1 MLKIFNTLT
10 RQKEEF
16 KPIHAGEVGMYV
28 CGITV
33 YDLCHIG
40 HGRTF
45 VSFDVVARYLRFL
58 GYKLKYVRNI
68 TDIDDKIIK
77 RANENGESFVALVDR
92 MIAEMHKDFDALN
105 ILRPDNEPRATHHI
119 AEIIEITEQLI
130 ARGHAYVADNGDVM
144 FDVPTDPNYGL
155 LSRQDLDQLQAGARV
170 DVVDVK
176 RNPMDFVLWKMSKE
190 GEPSWPSPWGEGR
203 PGWHIECS
211 AMNCKQLGNHFDI
224 HGGGSDLMF
233 PHHENEIAQSTCAH
247 DGEYVNYWMH
257 SGMVMVDREKMS
269 KSLGNFFTVRDVL
282 KYYDAETIR
291 YFLMSGHYRSQLNY
305 SEENLKQA
313 RSALERLY
321 TALRGTDKSAQPAGG
336 EAFEARF
343 IEAMDDDFNTPE
355 AYSVLFDMAREVN
368 RLKTEDAAAAN
379 ALAAHMRKLAS
390 VLGLLEQE
398 PDAFLQSGAQADD
411 GEVAEIERLIQQR
424 LDARKAKDWAAAD
437 AARDRLNEMG
447 IVLEAGPL
455 GTPGRLNKTKKHA
468 RLAGRFCSCD
478 HSNALTVKGH
488 RLPGDDFTAFAGFH
502 RAVDFH
508 QPFGDKDFGLRAAFA
523 PAFQLQQ
530 VTQFNMRVF
539 AQRKIRHLRPPECRD
554 TLRTP
559 AAYSE

>member
-105 ILRPDNEPRATHHI
+105 ILRPDSEPRATHHI

-130 ARGHAYVADNGDVM
+130 AKGHAYVADNGDVM

-190 GEPSWPSPWGEGR
+190 GEPSWPSPWGAGR

-269 KSLGNFFTVRDVL
+269 KSLGNTLTLSASEAEIHQAVSAMFTDPNHLRVADPGKIEGNVVFTYL
-282 KYYDAETIR
+282 DAFHPDKTLVAEMKAHYQRGGLGDRQCKNELETCLQELLAPIR
-291 YFLMSGHYRSQLNY
+291 ERRATVIQDKAMLTDLLRQG
-305 SEENLKQA
+305 SERAHAVTQQTLHAVK
-313 RSALERLY
+313 
-321 TALRGTDKSAQPAGG
+321 RG
-336 EAFEARF
+336 
-343 IEAMDDDFNTPE
+343 
-355 AYSVLFDMAREVN
+355 
-368 RLKTEDAAAAN
+368 
-379 ALAAHMRKLAS
+379 
-390 VLGLLEQE
+390 LGL
-398 PDAFLQSGAQADD
+398 
-411 GEVAEIERLIQQR
+411 
-424 LDARKAKDWAAAD
+424 
-437 AARDRLNEMG
+437 
-447 IVLEAGPL
+447 PL
-455 GTPGRLNKTKKHA
+455 L
-468 RLAGRFCSCD
+468 F
-478 HSNALTVKGH
+478 
-488 RLPGDDFTAFAGFH
+488 
-502 RAVDFH
+502 
-508 QPFGDKDFGLRAAFA
+508 
-523 PAFQLQQ
+523 
-530 VTQFNMRVF
+530 
-539 AQRKIRHLRPPECRD
+539 
-554 TLRTP
+554 
-559 AAYSE
+559 